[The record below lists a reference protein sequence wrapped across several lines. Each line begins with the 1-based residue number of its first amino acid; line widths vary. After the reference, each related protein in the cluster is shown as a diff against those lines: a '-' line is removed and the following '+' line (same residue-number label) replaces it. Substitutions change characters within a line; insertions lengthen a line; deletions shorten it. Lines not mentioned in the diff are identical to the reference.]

1 MACKTWNRAC
11 QAPNEFQVGIA
22 DNSALVVLLGVAGG
36 IDSQWAWSVLRRM
49 RFKLSA
55 ARSLLGDC
63 YEFS

>member
-11 QAPNEFQVGIA
+11 QAPSEFQVAIA
-22 DNSALVVLLGVAGG
+22 DDSALVVLLRIAGG
-36 IDSQWAWSVLRRM
+36 IGSLWAWSVPRRM

-55 ARSLLGDC
+55 ARSLLRDC